1 MVITREILVKRL
13 SKQSGYYQQDIRA
26 LLQHLDDVVLECF
39 GEVTDDEEVSIQLI
53 TGCKIG
59 CSIVPERER
68 IHPKTRETIIC
79 EPTCKPYVK
88 FSKDFRSVIQKQ
100 YDDKKDG

>member
-1 MVITREILVKRL
+1 MVITREMLVKRL
-13 SKQSGYYQQDIRA
+13 SEHSGYYQKDIRT

-39 GEVTDDEEVSIQLI
+39 NEVTDDEEISIQLV

-59 CSIVPERER
+59 CEIVPQRER
-68 IHPKTRETIIC
+68 VHPKTRESIIC
-79 EPTCKPYVK
+79 SPTCKPNVK
-88 FSKDFRSVIQKQ
+88 FSKDFRAIIQKQ